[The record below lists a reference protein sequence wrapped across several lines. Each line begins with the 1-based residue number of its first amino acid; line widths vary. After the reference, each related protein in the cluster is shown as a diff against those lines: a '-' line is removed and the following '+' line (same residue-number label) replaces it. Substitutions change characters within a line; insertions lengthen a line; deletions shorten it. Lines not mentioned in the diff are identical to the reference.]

1 MIRLGLAAAALLLAA
16 MAAAPASAQMDSFL
30 FGKKGSKTVAPG
42 VFEVTARGNNM
53 REKRSSLD
61 MALIKAAK
69 RAAKQNG
76 TWFAVVREKSGTWTM
91 NGRSIGDETTIRVRL
106 VNGPDP
112 VLDDK
117 GKPARVYSVTEILS
131 RAR

>member
-1 MIRLGLAAAALLLAA
+1 MTRLRLAAVLICAAAV
-16 MAAAPASAQMDSFL
+16 AAPASAQVDSFL

-61 MALIKAAK
+61 MALLKAAK
-69 RAAKQNG
+69 RAARQDG
-76 TWFAVVREKSGTWTM
+76 RWFAVIREKSGTWTM